1 MQSHI
6 NNVVS
11 FMQQAGQN
19 VPDTL
24 CVPSE
29 SERLLRAKLILE
41 EAFELIQK
49 GLGIEVLITSD
60 QTESIVLNSEEFSYQ
75 IVKDADPIES
85 LDGAA
90 DLLWV
95 GVTGVALI
103 FGADLESVVEE
114 VDSSNLSKFI
124 DGYRRDDGKW
134 QKGPSYRPADIG
146 KALKNRKGSIG
157 EGYYAFPVAGN
168 IDSFYIV
175 KQSFWDEN
183 GYVDDYCEIANNIP
197 GFHECME
204 SCVSTTNE
212 NMSNI
217 EAENLLA
224 SLGFTILDV
233 QN

>member
-1 MQSHI
+1 MKSHI

-11 FMQQAGQN
+11 FMKQAGQN

-29 SERLLRAKLILE
+29 AERLLRAKLILE
-41 EAFELIQK
+41 EAFELIEK
-49 GLGIEVLITSD
+49 GLGIEVLVASN
-60 QTESIVLNSEEFSYQ
+60 QLNSEEFVYK
-75 IVKDADPIES
+75 VARPADPIEA

-114 VDSSNLSKFI
+114 VDYSNLSKFI
-124 DGYRRDDGKW
+124 DGHRRDDGKW
-134 QKGPSYRPADIG
+134 VKGPSYRPADIA
-146 KALKNRKGSIG
+146 KVLRSRNKIG
-157 EGYYAFPVAGN
+157 DGYYAFPVDGN

-175 KQSFWDEN
+175 KKTFWDAA
-183 GYVDDYCEIANNIP
+183 GYVDDCCDLAQNIP
-197 GFHECME
+197 GFQECME
-204 SCVSTTNE
+204 SCVTTTNE
-212 NMSNI
+212 NMTSI

-224 SLGFTILDV
+224 SLGFTILECQD
-233 QN
+233 